1 MLGSSEVVAFVPASD
16 LVHSRRF
23 YENTLGLRLVADDSP
38 IACVFDANGTML
50 RITAVPEVVGASY
63 TVLGW
68 AVIDVSRT
76 VESLVERKVASLRFD
91 GLVQDDLGIWTA
103 PSGDR
108 IAWFSD
114 PASNTLSLTQFQHS
128 ADS

>member
-1 MLGSSEVVAFVPASD
+1 MLGLSDLVAFVPASD
-16 LVHSRRF
+16 LRQSRRF
-23 YENTLGLRLVADDSP
+23 YEETLGLRLVADDSP

-50 RITAVPEVVGASY
+50 RITTVAEVVSVSY

-68 AVIDVSRT
+68 AVTDIVRT
-76 VESLVERKVASLRFD
+76 VQNLVERGVAFHRFD
-91 GLVQDDLGIWTA
+91 GLVQDDLRIWTA

-108 IAWFSD
+108 IAWFPD
-114 PASNTLSLTQFQHS
+114 PASNTLSLTEFRAS

>member
-16 LVHSRRF
+16 LVQSRRF

-50 RITAVPEVVGASY
+50 RITTVAEVVSVSY

-68 AVIDVSRT
+68 AVTDVSRT
-76 VESLVERKVASLRFD
+76 VESLVERGVASLRFD
-91 GLVQDDLGIWTA
+91 GLIQDDLGIWTA

-108 IAWFSD
+108 IA
-114 PASNTLSLTQFQHS
+114 
-128 ADS
+128 